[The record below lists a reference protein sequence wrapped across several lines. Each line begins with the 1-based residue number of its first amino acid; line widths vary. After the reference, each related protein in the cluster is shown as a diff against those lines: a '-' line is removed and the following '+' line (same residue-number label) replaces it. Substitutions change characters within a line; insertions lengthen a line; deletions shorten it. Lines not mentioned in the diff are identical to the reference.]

1 MPTAEHSPPSILFI
15 AGDVS
20 GDVHSAALAGL
31 LLARDPRR
39 SIHSLGG
46 PRLREVVARS
56 PGGKFLGDTSNCSAI
71 GITSAVKIY
80 FRCRRLRATLLRFL
94 DSHHVDVVV
103 LCDWGAF
110 NGRLLPELHAR
121 GLPCLYYFP
130 PRSWQRT
137 GPEGLG
143 IARYVRRVATPF
155 EWSAERLRAAG
166 CAAEWVGHAAI
177 EKVQGEEER
186 AASRQRF
193 GVAPD
198 ETLIALLPSSR
209 RSELEV
215 IGPRMAE
222 TAGILLQER
231 SLRFIAVLPREL
243 AAEGRAYLPGWIE
256 IVSDCATELL
266 HAADGAIVKTGTASL
281 EAVIAGT
288 PHVAIYDASLVGR
301 AEWYLLWA
309 WKRIPFL
316 AMPNII
322 LQREAVPEF
331 IGIRCISA
339 DIAAAL
345 RRLLDDDGA
354 RAKMRGD
361 YALIREA
368 LGSRLP
374 VRPTERTAQ
383 IVEEMLR
390 QSVAALFRKRRRAS
404 FRASLPRKP
413 CASRFSSATSCR
425 TCCSA
430 PVRVRFGCCRL
441 IGRSCS
447 AEARVRSPIVC
458 CESAVALRSQI
469 SGSPSVRRNQSPS
482 SAR

>member
-1 MPTAEHSPPSILFI
+1 MPTAENSPPSILVI

-20 GDVHSAALAGL
+20 GDVHSAALADM

-80 FRCRRLRATLLRFL
+80 FRCRRLRDTLLRFV
-94 DSHHVDVVV
+94 DSNRVDVVV

-143 IARYVRRVATPF
+143 IAPYVRRVATPF
-155 EWSAERLRAAG
+155 EWSAERLRSAG

-177 EKVQGEEER
+177 EKVQGDDRR
-186 AASRQRF
+186 AALRERF
-193 GVAPD
+193 GVAAD
-198 ETLIALLPSSR
+198 EKLVALLPSSR
-209 RSELEV
+209 RSELRV
-215 IGPRMAE
+215 LGPRMA
-222 TAGILLQER
+222 AAAAILR
-231 SLRFIAVLPREL
+231 RDRALRFIAVLPREL
-243 AAEGRAYLPGWIE
+243 AHEGRAHLPEWIE
-256 IVSDCATELL
+256 IVTDCASDLL
-266 HAADGAIVKTGTASL
+266 QAADAAIVKTGTASL

-288 PHVAIYDASLVGR
+288 PHVAGYDASWAGR
-301 AEWYLLWA
+301 IEWYLLWA

-331 IGIRCISA
+331 IGVNCRPEN
-339 DIAAAL
+339 IAAGL
-345 RRLLDDDGA
+345 GRLLDDEAA
-354 RAKMRGD
+354 RAKMRED

-374 VRPTERTAQ
+374 VPPTERTAQ
-383 IVEEMLR
+383 IVEEVLR
-390 QSVAALFRKRRRAS
+390 QSVRGTVPEAATR
-404 FRASLPRKP
+404 
-413 CASRFSSATSCR
+413 
-425 TCCSA
+425 
-430 PVRVRFGCCRL
+430 
-441 IGRSCS
+441 
-447 AEARVRSPIVC
+447 
-458 CESAVALRSQI
+458 
-469 SGSPSVRRNQSPS
+469 
-482 SAR
+482 